1 MTDQPTLR
9 ETQLAVVGAGPGGY
23 AAAFA
28 AADLGIRTVL
38 VDCDPQPGGVC
49 LNRGCIP
56 SKALLHI
63 ARLISETREASHW
76 GLTFEPP
83 RIDLEALRA
92 WKNGVIQRNAT
103 GIRQLA
109 RARGVEI
116 VQAWARFEDSRTL
129 LLSTERGGRPDL
141 GKLRAENTILAPGSR
156 PAVIPALDIGSPR
169 VINSTGALELQDI
182 PATLL
187 IVGGGYIGLEMGT
200 VYAALG
206 SKVTVVEMTEG
217 LLPGADRDLVRIL
230 QNRLKTA
237 FSQILLQTRVASLA
251 DTGAA
256 VEVTFEGQAVGE
268 GKAPAVQSFDRVLV
282 AVGRTP
288 NSDGLGLENTGVRV
302 NARGFIE
309 VDSRMK
315 TADPRILAIGDVAGE
330 PMLAHKASREGK
342 VAAEVLA
349 GHKTVFDSRAIPG
362 VVFTDPEV
370 AWAGLTEARA
380 AQEGIAVEVGRFP
393 WGASG
398 RAAALGRNDGLTKI
412 ITDPGTRQILG
423 VGIVGVGAGELIA
436 EGTLAIEMGATAE
449 DVGLTIHA
457 HPTLSET
464 VAEAAELAYGTTTH
478 LVRPARH

>member
-1 MTDQPTLR
+1 MTDQTTLR
-9 ETQLAVVGAGPGGY
+9 ETPLAVVGAGPGGY

-56 SKALLHI
+56 SKALLHV
-63 ARLISETREASHW
+63 ARLITETREASHW
-76 GLTFEPP
+76 GLSFEPP

-116 VQAWARFEDSRTL
+116 IQAWARFEDSQTL
-129 LLSTERGGRPDL
+129 LLSTKRGGEPDR
-141 GKLRAENTILAPGSR
+141 GKLRAEQTILAVGSR
-156 PAVIPALDIGSPR
+156 PSRIPALEIGSPR
-169 VINSTGALELQDI
+169 VIDSTGALELQEV

-187 IVGGGYIGLEMGT
+187 VVGGGYIGLEMGT

-206 SKVTVVEMTEG
+206 SRVTVVEMTDG

-237 FSQILLQTRVASLA
+237 FHQILLQTRVTGMQ
-251 DTGAA
+251 DTGPA
-256 VEVTFEGQAVGE
+256 VEVTFEGQTVGE
-268 GKAPAVQSFDRVLV
+268 GKAPAVQSFERVLV
-282 AVGRTP
+282 SVGRTP
-288 NSDGLGLENTGVRV
+288 NSDGLGLENTGVKV

-309 VDSRMK
+309 IDRRMR
-315 TADPRILAIGDVAGE
+315 TADPHILAIGDVAGE
-330 PMLAHKASREGK
+330 PMLAHKASKEGK

-349 GHKTVFDSRAIPG
+349 GHKTVFDARAIPG

-370 AWAGLTEARA
+370 AWVGLTEARA
-380 AQEGIAVEVGRFP
+380 AQDGIAVEVGRFP

-398 RAAALGRNDGLTKI
+398 RAAAMGRNDGLTKI
-412 ITDPGTRQILG
+412 ITDPKTRQILG

-478 LVRPARH
+478 LVRPAKR